1 MTQPTNSAKLTNS
14 DKLDKST
21 ASSVNEIQ
29 QASSNDAIEHVDIT
43 IVGGAMA
50 GASLALGLAQ
60 LSDKY
65 QQQLGRPLSIA
76 VIEAVKPDDNHPGFD
91 ARSIAIAHGSVFEL
105 TRLGIWPKLASLGSE
120 INNIHISDRGHFG
133 MTELNAEQFS
143 LSAMGQV
150 VELAKVGKVLFDE
163 LKLNK
168 VSQQAVKLYCPAQLA
183 ELNTDAQGH
192 TLTLDNGQQI
202 RTKLLVAADGANSKV
217 RQALKQDIEKIEFD
231 QVALVANVQ
240 TDKLHDGWAY
250 ERFTGTGPLALLP
263 MSAVDGKPRVS
274 LVWALDSEQAQ
285 AMKTA
290 SKTEFLAA
298 LQSAFGNRAG
308 RFTDVGERVSYPLTL
323 SYMPRPIYHRTV
335 FIGNAA
341 QTLHP
346 IAGQG
351 FNLGLRDVVGLIDAI
366 EASFKSV
373 NASDSQALD
382 CGQNTLIHHYLKLRE
397 QDRNSTINNVEF
409 LVRGFSNQHWPLVA
423 GRSLGLRLLSWCPPL
438 KAPIAHKA
446 MGWKTA

>member
-1 MTQPTNSAKLTNS
+1 MTQSTNSATDIS
-14 DKLDKST
+14 HHVT
-21 ASSVNEIQ
+21 SSVVEN
-29 QASSNDAIEHVDIT
+29 VDIT

-65 QQQLGRPLSIA
+65 QHKLGRPLSIA
-76 VIEAVKPDDNHPGFD
+76 IIEAVKPDDNHPGFD

-105 TRLGIWPKLASLGSE
+105 TRLGIWPKLASLGTE
-120 INNIHISDRGHFG
+120 ISNIHISDRGHFG

-143 LSAMGQV
+143 LSSMGQV

-163 LKLNK
+163 LKNSK
-168 VSQQAVKLYCPAQLA
+168 QAIKLYCPAQLSD
-183 ELNTDAQGH
+183 LQTDATGH
-192 TLTLDNGQQI
+192 TLTLNNGQQI
-202 RTKLLVAADGANSKV
+202 RTQLLVAADGANSKV
-217 RQALKQDIEKIEFD
+217 RQALNQDIEKVDFE

-240 TDKLHDGWAY
+240 TDKPHDGWAY
-250 ERFTGTGPLALLP
+250 ERFTETGPLALLP
-263 MSAVDGKPRVS
+263 MSAVNAKPRVS
-274 LVWALDSEQAQ
+274 LVWALDNEQAQ
-285 AMKTA
+285 ALKIA
-290 SKTEFLAA
+290 PKAEFLAA
-298 LQSAFGNRAG
+298 LQTAFGNRAG

-366 EASFKSV
+366 EANLIELSKT
-373 NASDSQALD
+373 DPQALD
-382 CGQNTLIHHYLKLRE
+382 CGQNSLIHHYLTLRE

-446 MGWKTA
+446 MGWKSA

>member
-1 MTQPTNSAKLTNS
+1 MTQPETL
-14 DKLDKST
+14 ST
-21 ASSVNEIQ
+21 STKPI
-29 QASSNDAIEHVDIT
+29 SSNTTTNKPIANNDAEKVDIT

-60 LSDKY
+60 LSEKY
-65 QQQLGRPLSIA
+65 QTKLNRPLSIA
-76 VIEAVKPDDNHPGFD
+76 IIEAVAPDANHPGFD

-105 TRLGIWPKLASLGSE
+105 TRLGIWPKLASLGTE
-120 INNIHISDRGHFG
+120 IENIHISDRGHFG
-133 MTELNAEQFS
+133 MTELNAEQFN
-143 LSAMGQV
+143 LSSMGQV

-163 LKLNK
+163 LK
-168 VSQQAVKLYCPAQLA
+168 QHDIKLYCPATLDA
-183 ELNTDAQGH
+183 LETDATGH
-192 TLTLDNGQQI
+192 SLTLSNGQQI
-202 RTKLLVAADGANSKV
+202 RTQLLVAADGAHSKV
-217 RQALKQDIEKIEFD
+217 RQALKQDIEKVEFD

-240 TDKLHDGWAY
+240 TDKPHQGWAY
-250 ERFTGTGPLALLP
+250 ERFTDTGPLALLP
-263 MSAVDGKPRVS
+263 MSSESVQGKSHQPRLS

-285 AMKTA
+285 ALKTA
-290 SKTEFLAA
+290 PKAEFLAS
-298 LQSAFGNRAG
+298 LQRAFGNRVG

-366 EASFKSV
+366 ETVIKHSLQQQ
-373 NASDSQALD
+373 QALD
-382 CGQNTLIHHYLKLRE
+382 IGQHTVIHDYLSLRE
-397 QDRNSTINNVEF
+397 ADRSNTINNVEF
-409 LVRGFSNQHWPLVA
+409 LVRGFSNQYWPLVA

-446 MGWKTA
+446 MGWKSA